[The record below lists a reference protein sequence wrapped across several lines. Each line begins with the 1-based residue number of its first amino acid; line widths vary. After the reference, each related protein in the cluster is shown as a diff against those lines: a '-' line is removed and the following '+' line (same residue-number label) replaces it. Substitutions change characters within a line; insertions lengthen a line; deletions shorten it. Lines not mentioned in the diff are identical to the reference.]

1 MYKKTV
7 LIFGV
12 SSFIGANIAESLCS
26 DYRVVGTYFN
36 STLINKNFFTIKC
49 DITNPALVKG
59 IINLAKPDIVI
70 YCVGEKNIE
79 VCHNSP
85 KRSDSLNANGVFNVI
100 NALDAFNAK
109 FFYFSSAMIYS
120 GADKEHD
127 EEDSPI
133 SNTVYGS
140 SVASAEFYIQKSYL
154 NYVIMRLP
162 IIFGKEASLKNSNIL
177 SKVQY
182 SLTKKEDIEL
192 DDSIYYGYLSILNL
206 IESIKMCIENNIT
219 NQKLNLISSDV
230 LTHFEFSKLVCD
242 IFNYKD
248 SYLSK
253 KINKLPVTNSISNM
267 KLKDGKLC
275 FSLSSST
282 AQEIISFNPI
292 STKEMLIDYK
302 NLKEESSEAIKKETK
317 LKLI

>member
-12 SSFIGANIAESLCS
+12 SSFVGANIAESLCS

-36 STLINKNFFTIKC
+36 TILINKNFFTIKC
-49 DITNPALVKG
+49 DITNPTLVKG
-59 IINLAKPDIVI
+59 IINLARPDIVI
-70 YCVGEKNIE
+70 YCVGEKNID

-109 FFYFSSAMIYS
+109 FFYFSSTMIYS

-162 IIFGKEASLKNSNIL
+162 ILFGKESNLKNSNIL
-177 SKVQY
+177 SRIQH
-182 SLTKKEDIEL
+182 SLLKKEDIEL
-192 DDSIYYGYLSILNL
+192 DDSIYYGYLSISTLVK
-206 IESIKMCIENNIT
+206 SIKNCIENNIT
-219 NQKLNLISSDV
+219 NQKINLVSTDV
-230 LTHFEFSKLVCD
+230 LTKYEFSRLVCD
-242 IFNYKD
+242 IFNYNN

-253 KINKLPVTNSISNM
+253 KINKLPVTSTISNM
-267 KLKDGKLC
+267 KLRDGKLC
-275 FSLSSST
+275 FSLSSSK
-282 AQEIISFNPI
+282 AQEVISYNQK
-292 STKEMLIDYK
+292 STKDMLIDFK
-302 NLKEESSEAIKKETK
+302 NNDDSSDKETKKKTK